1 MLASLKLS
9 ALENIDLNIFFEI
22 YFYSK
27 VVHCFFVLGGTTG
40 AAR

>member
-1 MLASLKLS
+1 MCYASLILS
-9 ALENIDLNIFFEI
+9 ALETPNIILEI

-27 VVHCFFVLGGTTG
+27 VVHCFLVLGGTTG

>member
-1 MLASLKLS
+1 MCYAGLILS
-9 ALENIDLNIFFEI
+9 AVETPNFIFEI